1 MTYTYD
7 CVLKE
12 KMSEITVKNEIVD
25 LLKKVNR
32 EGIDKLIDFLDR
44 TDFYEAPASTKF
56 HNNFK
61 GGLAEHSLNVYKEL
75 KELTNN
81 NWSDETLIIVG
92 ILHDLCKVNT
102 YKVEM
107 RNKKNQDTGVWY
119 QEPYY
124 TTEDMMPLGHGE
136 KSVMLISEFIK
147 LTKEELYAIRW
158 HMGGF
163 EPKENYNYISK
174 AFEKYPLAVYA
185 HMADIKATYIDET
198 INR

>member
-1 MTYTYD
+1 
-7 CVLKE
+7 
-12 KMSEITVKNEIVD
+12 MSETTVKNEIIS
-25 LLKKVNR
+25 LLKSVKR
-32 EGIDKLIDFLDR
+32 EGIDKLIDFLER
-44 TDFYEAPASTKF
+44 TDFFEAPASTKF

-75 KELTNN
+75 KDLTKGE
-81 NWSDETLIIVG
+81 WSEETLIVVG

-107 RNKKNQDTGVWY
+107 RNKKNPDTGVWY

-124 TTEDMMPLGHGE
+124 STEDMMPLGHGE
-136 KSVMLISEFIK
+136 KSVLLISEFIK

-174 AFEKYPLAVYA
+174 AFEKYHLAVYA
-185 HMADIKATYIDET
+185 HMADIKATYIDEK
-198 INR
+198 IV